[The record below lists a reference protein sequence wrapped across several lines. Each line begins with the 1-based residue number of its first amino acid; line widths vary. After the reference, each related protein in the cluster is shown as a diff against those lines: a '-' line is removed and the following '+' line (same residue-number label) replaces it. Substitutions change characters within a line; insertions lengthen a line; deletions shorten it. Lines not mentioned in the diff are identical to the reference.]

1 MYIRLLILNIIL
13 ATGAQTQSCSQP
25 LENAPT
31 SVSDTAAL
39 KELTAA
45 QEAPT
50 CTSLLDRAPR
60 GLACLHCL
68 HPAAREQSDI
78 LVEILS
84 RSCLKQVAINY
95 LVDGSFSEN
104 GVQEETYLRDRQLI
118 LKHIEHLTIEGREPL
133 LHLYLLNGP
142 AQRRYDSNPGRGLFT
157 EIAPA
162 EFRRRILDDE
172 NIRTSFGNHVRALL
186 PLLSSANA
194 MGARISIVPMLEDNL
209 DAESFVEIGRLV
221 ETAIGDTVS
230 YSIGRSACPSCA
242 NGSDSTLPKRY
253 FREIH
258 SLKHSS
264 GVTGGLV
271 TNDGEDDLSSEQI
284 SEALKVANMNGNTFI
299 IWSATR
305 QGLRPSGNGGY
316 MRQDPNEREYQIP
329 SLAEIEDLLSLLRE

>member
-104 GVQEETYLRDRQLI
+104 GVQEETYL
-118 LKHIEHLTIEGREPL
+118 KAGSPS
-133 LHLYLLNGP
+133 Y
-142 AQRRYDSNPGRGLFT
+142 
-157 EIAPA
+157 
-162 EFRRRILDDE
+162 
-172 NIRTSFGNHVRALL
+172 
-186 PLLSSANA
+186 
-194 MGARISIVPMLEDNL
+194 IS
-209 DAESFVEIGRLV
+209 
-221 ETAIGDTVS
+221 T
-230 YSIGRSACPSCA
+230 Y
-242 NGSDSTLPKRY
+242 
-253 FREIH
+253 
-258 SLKHSS
+258 
-264 GVTGGLV
+264 
-271 TNDGEDDLSSEQI
+271 
-284 SEALKVANMNGNTFI
+284 
-299 IWSATR
+299 
-305 QGLRPSGNGGY
+305 
-316 MRQDPNEREYQIP
+316 
-329 SLAEIEDLLSLLRE
+329 